1 MFHPSVEY
9 LNNSMHLLN
18 RFLNLN
24 THHVHSTV
32 VHFPDRRRCYQTA
45 YGNGHRWN
53 KSGAISCAGRLD
65 SPGIR
70 GNWEKRG
77 YRTNRCDGLSTFGT
91 ARSNMGLET
100 ALAVFLAGLFDK
112 ATFQQSTAT
121 TTVGT
126 DEVLRAPGQTG
137 GEDEGSPKVSDFLHF
152 LFRFRTRRGPFFLF
166 QIHSLDLLFTSLTI
180 GNSSA
185 VTGRIMCGGASPM
198 SYPVALVLISRGLFK
213 SRAGER
219 RLLLGAW
226 KWHFP
231 CFVYF

>member
-1 MFHPSVEY
+1 
-9 LNNSMHLLN
+9 
-18 RFLNLN
+18 
-24 THHVHSTV
+24 
-32 VHFPDRRRCYQTA
+32 
-45 YGNGHRWN
+45 
-53 KSGAISCAGRLD
+53 
-65 SPGIR
+65 
-70 GNWEKRG
+70 
-77 YRTNRCDGLSTFGT
+77 
-91 ARSNMGLET
+91 MGLET

-126 DEVLRAPGQTG
+126 DEVLRAPGQAG

-152 LFRFRTRRGPFFLF
+152 LFRFRTRRAPFFLF

-185 VTGRIMCGGASPM
+185 VTGRIMGGGASPM

-219 RLLLGAW
+219 RLLLGA
-226 KWHFP
+226 
-231 CFVYF
+231 